1 LLDQRGTRGALLL
14 GAAFFR
20 MAGVEACE
28 GGERP
33 LEPSAEPAERRRFLL
48 SDFVVERPGPQTVG
62 TPMRT
67 LNQPRAP
74 FSSRCKSDCA
84 SAALSKMCGATPRRS
99 SDSPSFMRRNPL
111 VV

>member
-1 LLDQRGTRGALLL
+1 
-14 GAAFFR
+14 
-20 MAGVEACE
+20 MIGVKVCKGCE
-28 GGERP
+28 R
-33 LEPSAEPAERRRFLL
+33 LFEPAPQSPERGRLLL